1 MHIDYWQ
8 TIKLSFQGRLGLYLL
23 GFILLVAVF
32 GPILYHVSPTVPSRD
47 IFHQPSALYPLGTN
61 DFGQDLMARLVHGAR
76 TSLAIA
82 FAAGLLTTF
91 AAALVGVVAGLAG
104 GRTDMVLMRFTDA
117 MLAIPAV
124 VVIIIIAAYMH
135 LTLAGLILVIA
146 LFGWPGTARVVRAG
160 TLSLATRPHILAAR
174 TFGATAP
181 YIITRHMLPDLAPI
195 LAVGFLQSARRAVF
209 LEAGLAFLGI
219 GDPTAVSWG
228 VMIQNALRFYYLDA
242 WVWWLLP
249 PALAI
254 AATILA
260 FTLLGNSLEAIV
272 DPRQA
277 VSTAKGERYA

>member
-1 MHIDYWQ
+1 MHVDYWQ
-8 TIKLSFQGRLGLYLL
+8 TTKSSFPGRLGLLLL
-23 GFILLVAVF
+23 GLILLVALL
-32 GPILYHVSPTVPSRD
+32 GPVLYHGSPAVPSRD
-47 IFHQPSALYPLGTN
+47 IFHPPSELYPLGTN
-61 DFGQDLMARLVHGAR
+61 DFGQDLLARLVYGAR
-76 TSLAIA
+76 TSLTIA

-91 AAALVGVVAGLAG
+91 AAALVGVMAGLVR

-160 TLSLATRPHILAAR
+160 TLSLSARPHVLAAR
-174 TFGATAP
+174 TFGATNS

-254 AATILA
+254 SATILA
-260 FTLLGNSLEAIV
+260 FTLLGNALEAIV
-272 DPRQA
+272 DPRQDPHQ
-277 VSTAKGERYA
+277 KFQR